1 MTKKIFLF
9 FFTLLILF
17 FVSFYFS
24 PYINVWL
31 LDLGLMEEKIPIAGT
46 GSMYPTFPK
55 IEGVTEISAAEQT
68 VALPQMRRFTKGINI
83 FGINLFAYQL
93 QRGDIV
99 EFSNQIT
106 DKITLEKYGE
116 KAGFVKRIVALE
128 RDTVEM
134 RDGFLNLNGK
144 LALESYTAKPRST
157 YGGDYISD
165 CQKTIIPEGKV
176 FVLGDNRK
184 ASLDS
189 RFEIGFIDID
199 DIQHVL
205 PFKDQGQYQE
215 LWRDTS
221 LDQKLAHTPTLDNR
235 QFVSLLNDKRKEK
248 NLTPLK
254 FNLQLGNSAKRRG
267 ETMIKF
273 NDFSSEA
280 SKSGF
285 TLGKAIKESGYYNIV
300 FAELFTRGF
309 YEAEELIEN
318 LMEFPDSIKF
328 LLSTEYQDIGLSTV
342 LGDVDNCP
350 TQVIVLHLGGYKP
363 PNYKSEV
370 IESWK
375 KLLDNINEVLP
386 SWEALKGIEKIDQ
399 NKLNRLLTVLYQR
412 RNNASKIYEKMKR
425 NEWLSTEEEKLADMD
440 KNLNSEVVKLIEELS
455 ESN

>member
-1 MTKKIFLF
+1 MIKKLLLF
-9 FFTLLILF
+9 FLTLLILF
-17 FVSFYFS
+17 FTSFYFS

-83 FGINLFAYQL
+83 FGFNLFAYQL

-99 EFSNQIT
+99 EFSNDIT
-106 DKITLEKYGE
+106 DKITQEKYGE
-116 KAGFVKRIVALE
+116 KAGFVKRVVALE
-128 RDTVEM
+128 GDTVEM
-134 RDGFLNLNGK
+134 RDGFLYLNGK
-144 LALESYTAKPRST
+144 LAQEPYTAKPRST
-157 YGGDYISD
+157 YGGDVVPD
-165 CQKTIIPEGKV
+165 CQKNIVPEGKV
-176 FVLGDNRK
+176 FALGDNRK

-189 RFEIGFIDID
+189 RFEIGFVETDN
-199 DIQHVL
+199 IQHVL
-205 PFKDQGQYQE
+205 PISEQKQYQG
-215 LWRDTS
+215 LWRDPS
-221 LDQKLAHTPTLDNR
+221 VDQTLAHTPTLDSR

-248 NLTPLK
+248 NLALLN
-254 FNLQLGNSAKRRG
+254 FNLQLSNSAKRRG

-273 NDFSSEA
+273 NDFSTDA
-280 SKSGF
+280 TKSGF
-285 TLGKAIKESGYYNIV
+285 TLGKAIKESSYYNIV

-386 SWEALKGIEKIDQ
+386 SWEALKGEEKIDQ
-399 NKLNRLLTVLYQR
+399 NKLDRLLNILYER
-412 RNNASKIYEKMKR
+412 RNNAQKIYDRMKR
-425 NEWLSTEEEKLADMD
+425 NEWLTSEEEKLAERD
-440 KNLNSEVVKLIEELS
+440 KELNNEAEKIVEELS
-455 ESN
+455 GE